1 VIYLARANGEIVGK
15 FSEAELQ
22 AKISSGDVFANDQY
36 LSEETGATWK
46 KASEFPGAT
55 FPPPDEGF
63 LPPLP
68 PLESKLPPLPPL
80 PPLPLGA
87 HKPYRTVYVARNGK
101 VIAEHTEAEFR
112 RRVANGTIAGTDYY
126 LCEGFSDWKLV
137 DHFKN
142 PSKRPLTDPSQI
154 GGLLVLSWFL
164 PLLSPALVLA
174 TIVITITTFVIAIMT
189 IVKGRAAAG
198 MFLIAGCILSPFIT
212 FAIISARH

>member
-15 FSEAELQ
+15 FSEAELR
-22 AKISSGDVFANDQY
+22 AKISSGDAFPNDQY
-36 LSEETGATWK
+36 LREETGGTWK

-63 LPPLP
+63 LPPLL
-68 PLESKLPPLPPL
+68 PLESKLPPL

-87 HKPYRTVYVARNGK
+87 HKPYRTVYVARDGK

-112 RRVANGTIAGTDYY
+112 KRVANGTIAGTDYY

-137 DHFKN
+137 DHFKH
-142 PSKRPLTDPSQI
+142 PSKKPLTDPSQI

-164 PLLSPALVLA
+164 PLLSPALVFA
-174 TIVITITTFVIAIMT
+174 TIVVTITAFVIAIMA
-189 IVKGRAAAG
+189 IVKGRVAAG
-198 MFLIAGCILSPFIT
+198 MFLITGCILSPFIT
-212 FAIISARH
+212 FAIIGARH

>member
-1 VIYLARANGEIVGK
+1 VIYLARANSEIVGK
-15 FSEAELQ
+15 FSEAELR
-22 AKISSGDVFANDQY
+22 AKISSGDVFPNDQY
-36 LSEETGATWK
+36 LSEETGRTWK

-63 LPPLP
+63 
-68 PLESKLPPLPPL
+68 LPPL

-112 RRVANGTIAGTDYY
+112 KRVANGTIAGTDYY

-137 DHFKN
+137 DHFKH

-174 TIVITITTFVIAIMT
+174 TIVVTITALVIAIMT
-189 IVKGRAAAG
+189 IVKGRVAAG
-198 MFLIAGCILSPFIT
+198 MFLIAGCIFSPFIT
-212 FAIISARH
+212 FAIIGARH